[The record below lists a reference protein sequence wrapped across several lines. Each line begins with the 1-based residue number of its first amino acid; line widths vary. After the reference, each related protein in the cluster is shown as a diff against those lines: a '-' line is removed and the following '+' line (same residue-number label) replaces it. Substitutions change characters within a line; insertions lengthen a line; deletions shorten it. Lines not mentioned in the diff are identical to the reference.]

1 MSFLFSTTLLV
12 GALVS
17 FYLIL
22 RKIRHAEVT
31 IADSTFWFLFALSL
45 VLMGVFRQIPFFF
58 ADLFGIESPA
68 NFVFVYV
75 IAVLVLREFYTTVK
89 VSKLQAKVNALVQRS
104 ALDDA
109 EARAKGAAGS
119 QAADGRVAGVAGENA
134 PAPFATSASA
144 PAPAP
149 APARFATPA
158 PAQPAADDVAPAPAQ
173 PGAAEKEA

>member
-12 GALVS
+12 GALLS

-119 QAADGRVAGVAGENA
+119 QAADGRVAGVAGTNA
-134 PAPFATSASA
+134 PAPFATSA
-144 PAPAP
+144 PAP
-149 APARFATPA
+149 APARFAAPA
-158 PAQPAADDVAPAPAQ
+158 PAQPAAADAAPAPSAQ
-173 PGAAEKEA
+173 PAAAEKEA

>member
-12 GALVS
+12 GALLS

-22 RKIRHAEVT
+22 RKIRHSEVT
-31 IADSTFWFLFALSL
+31 IADSTFWFLFALTL

-58 ADLFGIESPA
+58 ADVFGIESPA

-109 EARAKGAAGS
+109 AARAGA
-119 QAADGRVAGVAGENA
+119 QPADGHVAGAVAVGGSA
-134 PAPFATSASA
+134 PAAASPVA
-144 PAPAP
+144 QPAPAP
-149 APARFATPA
+149 A
-158 PAQPAADDVAPAPAQ
+158 
-173 PGAAEKEA
+173 EEEA